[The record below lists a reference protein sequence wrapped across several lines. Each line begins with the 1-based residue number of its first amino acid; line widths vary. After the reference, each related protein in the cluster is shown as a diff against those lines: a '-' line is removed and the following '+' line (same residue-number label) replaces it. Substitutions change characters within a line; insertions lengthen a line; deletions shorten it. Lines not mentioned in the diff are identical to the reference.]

1 MIVQHNLQ
9 AMNANRMLGL
19 TTKTVAGTT
28 EKLSSGYRIN
38 RAADDAAGL
47 AISEKMRKQIRGLDQ
62 ASANAEDGIS
72 CVQTAE
78 GALTE
83 VQDMLQRMNELCV
96 QAANGTNSISDRQ
109 YIQDELDQLISE
121 IDRVAE
127 TTKFNETYLLK
138 GDEKSAS
145 KSSYITNYSF
155 TYTENIVS
163 NAMPGNAMDKKV
175 NYTGTNNIYMA
186 SVEVLSAS
194 PSNSIAT
201 DVIQTGDDITDFML
215 MSELADNSTNAL
227 LNRNDYVAFVSCEL
241 NSAIGVKGNLT
252 TDLYRDGTDGA
263 VKANQTLF
271 VFDTETSTT
280 TRITAGTSM
289 TEYLY
294 DDNTMK
300 DRYRLVDV
308 LDGAYSMVQDSG
320 TTVTGVGSLSG
331 TTATSG
337 NLVVYGNPVAN
348 HSIANVHYVDYWGY
362 DTEISYVQGD
372 WIATSHRGSIY
383 GYAPSSTNVTD
394 NNNGTVTIGNETA
407 VEISGRLYMISES
420 NQTVGTGDTLTAV
433 SLDGRNGD
441 QTVLASDLLSGTY
454 EIYAPY
460 TDVISANTLTEPSS
474 NAIANHSIAD
484 VHYVDYW
491 GYDTEI
497 SYVQG
502 DWIATSHR
510 GSIYGYAPSSTNVT
524 DNNNG
529 TVTIGNETAVEIS
542 GRLYIISESNQTV
555 GTGDALTAISLD
567 GRNGDQTVLASDL
580 LNGTYEI
587 YGPYA
592 DVSDS
597 NRSSSSVTYTQLW
610 YGITSDRVKSQLGL
624 TDNFLWT
631 DTILEYDTSLQK
643 LYDVNG
649 KEVSGVALNNYFD
662 ENGNY
667 KGGLYRTPQ
676 ARVTDEV
683 FASKSS
689 ERYQAISSILG
700 NGATT
705 IGRYITQS
713 STQIMGDLG
722 LELHVGV
729 DSDRQNKIQMDIAT
743 LTSAGLGVDKLA
755 SFNIGIVDET
765 GNNATDAIDVIA
777 DALSKVSSQRAALG
791 AIQNRLDHTIKNL
804 DNVVENTTA
813 AEAQIRD
820 TDMAE
825 EMVKHANANI
835 LQQAGQS
842 MLAQANQ
849 SNQGVLTLL
858 Q

>member
-1 MIVQHNLQ
+1 M
-9 AMNANRMLGL
+9 
-19 TTKTVAGTT
+19 
-28 EKLSSGYRIN
+28 
-38 RAADDAAGL
+38 
-47 AISEKMRKQIRGLDQ
+47 
-62 ASANAEDGIS
+62 
-72 CVQTAE
+72 
-78 GALTE
+78 
-83 VQDMLQRMNELCV
+83 
-96 QAANGTNSISDRQ
+96 
-109 YIQDELDQLISE
+109 
-121 IDRVAE
+121 
-127 TTKFNETYLLK
+127 
-138 GDEKSAS
+138 
-145 KSSYITNYSF
+145 
-155 TYTENIVS
+155 
-163 NAMPGNAMDKKV
+163 
-175 NYTGTNNIYMA
+175 
-186 SVEVLSAS
+186 
-194 PSNSIAT
+194 
-201 DVIQTGDDITDFML
+201 
-215 MSELADNSTNAL
+215 
-227 LNRNDYVAFVSCEL
+227 
-241 NSAIGVKGNLT
+241 
-252 TDLYRDGTDGA
+252 
-263 VKANQTLF
+263 
-271 VFDTETSTT
+271 
-280 TRITAGTSM
+280 
-289 TEYLY
+289 
-294 DDNTMK
+294 
-300 DRYRLVDV
+300 
-308 LDGAYSMVQDSG
+308 
-320 TTVTGVGSLSG
+320 
-331 TTATSG
+331 
-337 NLVVYGNPVAN
+337 
-348 HSIANVHYVDYWGY
+348 
-362 DTEISYVQGD
+362 
-372 WIATSHRGSIY
+372 
-383 GYAPSSTNVTD
+383 
-394 NNNGTVTIGNETA
+394 
-407 VEISGRLYMISES
+407 
-420 NQTVGTGDTLTAV
+420 
-433 SLDGRNGD
+433 
-441 QTVLASDLLSGTY
+441 
-454 EIYAPY
+454 
-460 TDVISANTLTEPSS
+460 
-474 NAIANHSIAD
+474 
-484 VHYVDYW
+484 
-491 GYDTEI
+491 
-497 SYVQG
+497 
-502 DWIATSHR
+502 
-510 GSIYGYAPSSTNVT
+510 
-524 DNNNG
+524 
-529 TVTIGNETAVEIS
+529 
-542 GRLYIISESNQTV
+542 YIISESNQTV

-683 FASKSS
+683 FTSKSS